1 MQDVADTLKIL
12 LNNKIIFY
20 VLLIVVFS
28 HIVFY
33 KHITIMYSFNLSDRN
48 SLDRLPSG
56 RGIRLHELLNT

>member
-48 SLDRLPSG
+48 FLDRLPSG
-56 RGIRLHELLNT
+56 RGIRFLLNT